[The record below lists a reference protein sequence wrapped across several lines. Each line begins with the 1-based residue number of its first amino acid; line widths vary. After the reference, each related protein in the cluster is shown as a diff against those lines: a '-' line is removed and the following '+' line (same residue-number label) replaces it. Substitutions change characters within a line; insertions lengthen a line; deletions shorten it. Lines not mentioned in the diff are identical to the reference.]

1 MARTETGSLWI
12 AYKAEVVKLDHVSSE
27 RSSLTVFEWC
37 DKKIRSHFLY
47 FNFVC
52 D

>member
-37 DKKIRSHFLY
+37 DKKNSFSFPL
-47 FNFVC
+47 F
-52 D
+52 